1 MSELSSD
8 EFTRLQDQLGLPM
21 PEGLPRFVFEEGL
34 QRLQAMQSRQ
44 IDEQVAQEF
53 RSWVDRVRR
62 CFGFSCLRERTQ
74 ER

>member
-44 IDEQVAQEF
+44 IDERVAQEF

-62 CFGFSCLRERTQ
+62 CFGFSCLQERTQ

>member
-62 CFGFSCLRERTQ
+62 CFGFRCLQERTQ

>member
-62 CFGFSCLRERTQ
+62 CFGFSCLQERTQ